1 MYWSQT
7 ESSKWSLDGLSFHP
21 RPPFKQRTA
30 LQPSESATASGE
42 VSCMYSTV
50 ATSPPA
56 PRKAAAGVSHARSSA
71 MECGAAAYTCG
82 YHTFS
87 ASSTPGGYFSRLEY
101 SSARASIAGLAAP
114 YVPPPSTEWPGRGLP
129 RAHAWL
135 GLGSRFGFGFAGSG
149 SGLGSGSGSDS
160 GSAACSRLHGP
171 WLLLAAP
178 GCRGIEGLPP

>member
-1 MYWSQT
+1 
-7 ESSKWSLDGLSFHP
+7 
-21 RPPFKQRTA
+21 
-30 LQPSESATASGE
+30 
-42 VSCMYSTV
+42 MYSTV

-87 ASSTPGGYFSRLEY
+87 ASSTPGGYFSRLAY

-135 GLGSRFGFGFAGSG
+135 GLGSRFGFGFGFGSG
-149 SGLGSGSGSDS
+149 SIGSRVRVRVKVKVRVEVGVKVL
-160 GSAACSRLHGP
+160 GSAACACLHSP
-171 WLLLAAP
+171 WLLVAVL
-178 GCRGIEGLPP
+178 GCREIEALPPG